1 MPDQRGRSPERPLTQ
16 SVHRSRRTLQ
26 RPNHPSEE
34 GIREILPQRWLDV
47 VVPGYHRLHYAGGA
61 LRELRSRR
69 AACCGGSDS
78 AGAGLCGESPRR
90 ERGDDRPNKTDSA
103 PEDASR
109 SLTEADLG
117 DGPRTV
123 GGNEVLRDLP
133 GDVPYA
139 CGYESPKE
147 GPVGVVFRQSLDTVE
162 TLLPGSRV
170 LLHVLKV
177 PFGFNVENGNR
188 CGPTIQES
196 GSPLGMRP
204 DPACCGELLRE
215 LLVQGIRELPSHR
228 LLPGIVGLRIGR
240 GETRIGVEVQLEQF
254 GAFLRLLQCGQLGEL
269 RAGNTVAYSSHFRRT
284 RG

>member
-1 MPDQRGRSPERPLTQ
+1 MRP
-16 SVHRSRRTLQ
+16 
-26 RPNHPSEE
+26 
-34 GIREILPQRWLDV
+34 
-47 VVPGYHRLHYAGGA
+47 
-61 LRELRSRR
+61 RR
-69 AACCGGSDS
+69 AACCGGNDS
-78 AGAGLCGESPRR
+78 PGAGLCGDGARR
-90 ERGDDRPNKTDSA
+90 ERGDYCPDKTDSA

-123 GGNEVLRDLP
+123 GGDEILRDLA
-133 GDVPYA
+133 GDVPDP
-139 CGYESPKE
+139 GRYESSEKWLVWVILRH
-147 GPVGVVFRQSLDTVE
+147 GLDAVKN
-162 TLLPGSRV
+162 LLPGSRV

-228 LLPGIVGLRIGR
+228 LLPSIVGLRIGR